1 MLGILGGGQLGR
13 FLVTAAREWEI
24 RTSVLDPDPS
34 APAGKVSDRFVTGSL
49 LDSSAI
55 QSLARDCEHLTIEIE
70 NVNVDALAELE
81 ARIPVHPSPA
91 LIRMVQ
97 DKGLQKEFYR
107 TKGIP
112 TADFHLLES
121 GRHLPEE
128 PERYP
133 LIVKLRRGGYDGRGV
148 KKIHTP
154 QDRGL
159 SFEEASVLEHC
170 VSIDTEISVIA
181 ARNKHGQTTVY
192 PPVEMV
198 FTDSHVLDYL
208 ISPADIEPAMAKRAE
223 QIALEIAEMTGLVGI
238 LAVEMFIAGTEIL
251 VNEIAP
257 RPHNSGHATIEA
269 NFTSQYEQHLRMIYG
284 MLPGPPGI
292 RMPSALLNLLGTREG
307 AVSMESLHKILSIP
321 GVFLHMY
328 GKQQSRPGRK
338 MGHVTILGEN
348 RSILL
353 ERLEGVRSLIQA
365 GGI

>member
-24 RTSVLDPDPS
+24 RTSVLDPDPT

-49 LDSSAI
+49 LDASAVHSFA
-55 QSLARDCEHLTIEIE
+55 QGCEHLTIEIE
-70 NVNVDALAELE
+70 NVNVDALLE
-81 ARIPVHPSPA
+81 IGSKIPVHPSPA

-112 TADFHLLES
+112 TADFYLLES
-121 GRHLPEE
+121 GRHLPAES
-128 PERYP
+128 ERYP

-148 KKIHTP
+148 MKVHAP
-154 QDRGL
+154 GDRAL
-159 SFEEASVLEHC
+159 SFEEACVLEHC
-170 VSIDTEISVIA
+170 VAIDMEISVIA
-181 ARNKHGQTTVY
+181 ARNKHGQTVTY

-208 ISPADIEPAMAKRAE
+208 ISPADIDPGLAKRAQE
-223 QIALEIAEMTGLVGI
+223 IALEIAEIAGLVGI
-238 LAVEMFIAGTEIL
+238 LAVEMFVSGGEIL

-284 MLPGPPGI
+284 MTPGPAGI
-292 RMPSALLNLLGTREG
+292 RTPSALLNLLGTREG
-307 AVSMESLHKILSIP
+307 PVSMDSLHKTLSVP

-328 GKQQSRPGRK
+328 GKLQSRPGRK
-338 MGHVTILGEN
+338 MGHITILGED
-348 RSILL
+348 RAILL
-353 ERLEGVRSLIQA
+353 ERLQGVRSIIQA